1 MKPKL
6 KTIAYW
12 VTTALVGLDF
22 IAGGLANLARVPEA
36 VAGMTHFGYPAY
48 FTPLLGLWKVLGGIV
63 ILAPRLPRLKEW
75 AYAGIVFDVVA
86 AAVSIV
92 AVGDGLAGASIPVV
106 FGALTLVS
114 WKLRPTSR
122 TLAPTAAATAPT
134 SDAIVSTPDT
144 SPIAV

>member
-48 FTPLLGLWKVLGGIV
+48 FTPLSASG
-63 ILAPRLPRLKEW
+63 RC
-75 AYAGIVFDVVA
+75 
-86 AAVSIV
+86 S
-92 AVGDGLAGASIPVV
+92 GAS
-106 FGALTLVS
+106 S
-114 WKLRPTSR
+114 S
-122 TLAPTAAATAPT
+122 
-134 SDAIVSTPDT
+134 
-144 SPIAV
+144 SPRACHD